1 MAFAICRPRHPGS
14 PIGPRTPASP
24 AASNPNRGRRLPL
37 AALPDSNWTS
47 LVESEVNFAVTAAP
61 RIDDYPRR
69 RSQKSVAA
77 FSDFECRFSG
87 PGTPKIPTGLKL
99 GLTGKRVNTER
110 NLRRTVLRNGLIVLT
125 ERMDHLRSV
134 AMGVWIKSGSRC
146 EPAET
151 NGISHFVEHMLF
163 KGTRS
168 RSAQLIAREMDS
180 IGGNLD
186 AFTGKET
193 ICFNVKSLADHVP
206 IALDILSDLVLNPVF
221 ASPDIER
228 ERGVILEEIK
238 IDEDNPDVLVHEL
251 FTQSF
256 WKGHPLG
263 KPILGTTETVGRLA
277 QNHLFDYHAGRF
289 HAGNMIFSAA
299 GNLDHD
305 HFVDA
310 VSGKFSALAGGE
322 APAELPAPAASAR
335 IILRNKKALEQVQIC
350 LGVPA
355 PPITDENRYV
365 ALVLNTVL
373 GGGMSSRLF
382 QTIREE
388 RGMAYSIYSDL
399 SPYRD
404 TGTLCVYA
412 GTAASKALEVVDLI
426 LAEFRNLKE
435 VELPED
441 ELTRA
446 KDQLKGNILL
456 GLESSNSRMANLA
469 RQEMYFRQFF
479 TVDEVIARIDQV
491 DAAQVQAMAHR
502 LFDPARIAVTLL
514 GRLDGVKLNRTRL
527 EC

>member
-1 MAFAICRPRHPGS
+1 MMTR
-14 PIGPRTPASP
+14 
-24 AASNPNRGRRLPL
+24 
-37 AALPDSNWTS
+37 
-47 LVESEVNFAVTAAP
+47 
-61 RIDDYPRR
+61 
-69 RSQKSVAA
+69 
-77 FSDFECRFSG
+77 
-87 PGTPKIPTGLKL
+87 
-99 GLTGKRVNTER
+99 TER
-110 NLRRTVLRNGLIVLT
+110 NLRRTVLPNGLIILT
-125 ERMDHLRSV
+125 ERMEHLHSV

-168 RSAQLIAREMDS
+168 RSAQHIAREMDS

-206 IALDILSDLVLNPVF
+206 IALDVLSDLVLNPTF
-221 ASPDIER
+221 AETDIER

-256 WKGHPLG
+256 WRNHPLG
-263 KPILGTTETVGRLA
+263 WPILGTTETVGKLD
-277 QNHLFDYHAGRF
+277 QKSLFDYHNDRF
-289 HAGNMIFSAA
+289 HGGNIVFTAA
-299 GNLDHD
+299 GQLDHD
-305 HFVDA
+305 RFVES
-310 VSGKFSALAGGE
+310 VSAKFSGLAGGVTLHE
-322 APAELPAPAASAR
+322 LSAPDASAR
-335 IILRNKKALEQVQIC
+335 IVLCNKRSLEQVQIC

-355 PPITDENRYV
+355 PPITDESRY
-365 ALVLNTVL
+365 ATLILNTVL

-412 GTAASKALEVVDLI
+412 GTSAGKALEVVDLI
-426 LAEFRNLKE
+426 LSEFSKLKQTPLSAE
-435 VELPED
+435 

-446 KDQLKGNILL
+446 KDQLKGNILM

-469 RQEMYFRQFF
+469 RQEMYFHNFF
-479 TVDEVIARIDQV
+479 TVEEVIARIEEVQ
-491 DAAQVQAMAHR
+491 AEQVQAMAQR
-502 LFDPARIAVTLL
+502 LFDPTRIAVTLL
-514 GRLDGVKLNRTRL
+514 GRLNGIKLKREQL
-527 EC
+527 VC

>member
-1 MAFAICRPRHPGS
+1 M
-14 PIGPRTPASP
+14 T
-24 AASNPNRGRRLPL
+24 
-37 AALPDSNWTS
+37 
-47 LVESEVNFAVTAAP
+47 
-61 RIDDYPRR
+61 
-69 RSQKSVAA
+69 
-77 FSDFECRFSG
+77 
-87 PGTPKIPTGLKL
+87 
-99 GLTGKRVNTER
+99 TER
-110 NLRRTVLRNGLIVLT
+110 NLRRTVLPNGLIILT

-168 RSAQLIAREMDS
+168 RSAQHIAREMDS

-193 ICFNVKSLADHVP
+193 ICFNVKSLSDHVP
-206 IALDILSDLVLNPVF
+206 IALDVLSDLVLHPIF
-221 ASPDIER
+221 APPDIER

-238 IDEDNPDVLVHEL
+238 IDEDNTDVLVHEL

-263 KPILGTTETVGRLA
+263 KPILGTTETVARLG
-277 QNHLFDYHAGRF
+277 QQQLFAYHGDRF
-289 HAGNMIFSAA
+289 HGGNMVFSAA

-305 HFVDA
+305 QFTEDVA
-310 VSGKFSALAGGE
+310 SKFSALAGGGE
-322 APAELPAPAASAR
+322 LQELSAPAPSAR
-335 IILRNKKALEQVQIC
+335 ILLRDKKSLEQVQIC

-355 PPITDENRYV
+355 PPITDDNRY
-365 ALVLNTVL
+365 ATLILNTVL

-382 QTIREE
+382 QTIRED
-388 RGMAYSIYSDL
+388 RGMAYSVYSDL

-404 TGTLCVYA
+404 TGTLCVFA
-412 GTAASKALEVVDLI
+412 GTSREKALEVVKLI
-426 LAEFRNLKE
+426 LAEFRKLKE
-435 VELPED
+435 NTLSEE

-456 GLESSNSRMANLA
+456 GLESSSARMANLA
-469 RQEMYFRQFF
+469 RQEMYFHQFF
-479 TVDEVIARIDQV
+479 SIDEIIARVEDV
-491 DAAQVQAMAHR
+491 TADQVQAMAQR
-502 LFDPARIAVTLL
+502 LFDSERIAVTLL
-514 GRLDGVKLNRTRL
+514 GRLKGVTLEREML